1 MMNLETHI
9 EGSNAETD
17 IHELLAKRYQ
27 IAVIWSIEDVQ
38 AIRSDLSKDQAWQ
51 VLLKCRQHH
60 DCNYGL
66 TWETLEE
73 AADSLF
79 PLPASK
85 ASD

>member
-1 MMNLETHI
+1 MNLETHT
-9 EGSNAETD
+9 EGSNAEID
-17 IHELLAKRYQ
+17 IHKLLAKRFQ

-38 AIRSDLSKDQAWQ
+38 AIRSDLSKDQARQ

-60 DCNYGL
+60 DCTLGL

-79 PLPASK
+79 PLSASK
-85 ASD
+85 VSD